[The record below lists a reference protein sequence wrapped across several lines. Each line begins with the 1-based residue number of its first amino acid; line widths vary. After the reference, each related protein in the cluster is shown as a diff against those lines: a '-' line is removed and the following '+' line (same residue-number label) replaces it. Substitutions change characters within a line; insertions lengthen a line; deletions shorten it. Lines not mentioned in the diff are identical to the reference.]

1 MIEINLRWML
11 FLLFSIPILGMAQ
24 ALTVPLY
31 GEGEQEVLE
40 EYNMTTLETGER
52 LPWFLIPE
60 VKISKPRI
68 WTSEDAKKEYLRLR
82 RNVLR
87 VLPYAIFAQKRY
99 DQLDR
104 ELALETDKKQQKKLI
119 ENCENEV
126 KAMFNKEIK
135 NMSITQGKILIKL
148 IDRQTGHS
156 SYEMVKQMKGGLTAF
171 LYQGVAKIFGHNLK
185 NTYDPREDFE
195 IENIIREFQKTRRD
209 PRYF

>member
-1 MIEINLRWML
+1 MIRINLRWIL
-11 FLLFSIPILGMAQ
+11 SVLAFAPFLGMSQ

-31 GEGEQEVLE
+31 GEGQQQVIE
-40 EYNMTTLETGER
+40 EYNMTTLESGER

-60 VKISKPRI
+60 VKITKPRI
-68 WTSEDAKKEYLRLR
+68 WTSEDAKKQYLRLR
-82 RNVLR
+82 RNVLK

-104 ELALETDKKQQKKLI
+104 ELALVSDKKEQKKLI
-119 ENCENEV
+119 ETCENEV
-126 KAMFNKEIK
+126 KSMFNREIK

-156 SYEMVKQMKGGLTAF
+156 SYEMVKQMKGGLSAF

-185 NTYDPREDFE
+185 STYDPREDFE
-195 IENIIREFQKTRRD
+195 IENIIREFQNTRRD
-209 PRYF
+209 PQYF

>member
-68 WTSEDAKKEYLRLR
+68 WTSEDAKK
-82 RNVLR
+82 
-87 VLPYAIFAQKRY
+87 
-99 DQLDR
+99 
-104 ELALETDKKQQKKLI
+104 
-119 ENCENEV
+119 
-126 KAMFNKEIK
+126 
-135 NMSITQGKILIKL
+135 SI
-148 IDRQTGHS
+148 
-156 SYEMVKQMKGGLTAF
+156 
-171 LYQGVAKIFGHNLK
+171 
-185 NTYDPREDFE
+185 
-195 IENIIREFQKTRRD
+195 
-209 PRYF
+209 

>member
-1 MIEINLRWML
+1 MIKINLRWL
-11 FLLFSIPILGMAQ
+11 FSALLFIPVLGMAQ

-40 EYNMTTLETGER
+40 EFNMTTLETGER
-52 LPWFLIPE
+52 LPWFLVPE
-60 VKISKPRI
+60 VKITKQRV
-68 WTSEDAKKEYLRLR
+68 WKSEDAKKEYLRLK

-104 ELALETDKKQQKKLI
+104 ELALVTDKKQQKKLI
-119 ENCENEV
+119 EVCENEV
-126 KAMFNKEIK
+126 KSMFNKEIK

-156 SYEMVKQMKGGLTAF
+156 SYEMVKQMKGGLSAF

-185 NTYDPREDFE
+185 NTYDPREDYE
-195 IENIIREFQKTRRD
+195 IENIIREFQKSRLEH
-209 PRYF
+209 RYF

>member
-1 MIEINLRWML
+1 MNLRWL
-11 FLLFSIPILGMAQ
+11 FSALLFIPVLGMAQ

-40 EYNMTTLETGER
+40 EFNMTTLETGER
-52 LPWFLIPE
+52 LPWFLVPE
-60 VKISKPRI
+60 VKITKQRV
-68 WTSEDAKKEYLRLR
+68 WKSEDAKKEYLRLK

-104 ELALETDKKQQKKLI
+104 ELALVTDKKQQKKLI
-119 ENCENEV
+119 EVCENEV
-126 KAMFNKEIK
+126 KSMFNKEIK

-156 SYEMVKQMKGGLTAF
+156 SYEMVKQMKGGLSAF

-185 NTYDPREDFE
+185 NTYDPREDYE
-195 IENIIREFQKTRRD
+195 IENIIREFQKSRLEH
-209 PRYF
+209 RYF